1 MSGGKLL
8 SIDEQ
13 IKHLIDKGIKFDLCS
28 ETEARH
34 FLREHSY
41 LTKVSAYRKNY
52 AKHSG
57 GPEKGKYIN
66 LDFAYLIE
74 LSTIDMHLRYL
85 VMSLCLDV
93 EHALK
98 ISLINDAIDNPEE
111 DGYRI
116 VQVFARNE
124 FDFMERTRRKMT
136 HSYCRDLYCNNADHL
151 PLWVL
156 LEMLSF
162 GDLINLYKIYF
173 KVYSERMQP
182 IDARLLEHV
191 RDIRNACAHS
201 NCLIDNINRPANVS
215 PLLSNIMSE
224 FTWLTKTTR
233 KRYLRRR
240 FTQDFT
246 SLLLVHRTLVKS
258 EGTHMKA
265 RTKLRNLFYK
275 RMMRN
280 RVYFKSNDI
289 ITNAYSYCFKL
300 IRYYFT

>member
-8 SIDEQ
+8 SVDEQ
-13 IKHLIDKGIKFDLCS
+13 IRHLINKGIKFDLCS
-28 ETEARH
+28 EEEARH

-52 AKHSG
+52 AKHPA
-57 GPEKGKYIN
+57 GPEKGKYIH

-85 VMSLCLDV
+85 IMSLCLDV

-124 FDFMERTRRKMT
+124 FDFMERTRRKMA
-136 HSYCRDLYCNNADHL
+136 HSYCRDLYCNNAGHL

-162 GDLINLYKIYF
+162 GDLINLYKMYF
-173 KVYSERMQP
+173 KAYDQRTQP

-215 PLLSNIMSE
+215 PLLSNIMSK

-233 KRYLRRR
+233 KRYLKRR

-246 SLLLVHRTLVKS
+246 SLLLVHRALVKS

-275 RMMRN
+275 RMLRN
-280 RVYFKSNDI
+280 RAYFKNNDI

-300 IRYYFT
+300 VHYYFT